1 MRTPA
6 GPTSCCSA
14 PRRRSPPR
22 RWPRP
27 TRPSPLPP
35 PPPAPTH
42 SARRF
47 GGSTRVGC
55 WGNVRLALAG
65 GLFVVHWRHDSS
77 ERRRRSRSPADHKCV
92 EELAGAVGDTNAGLA
107 KEESVVAGGRRE
119 RNVGNV
125 ALSVD
130 RHARA
135 CLPRGFMV
143 KRAWAA
149 ATREQ
154 SGKEALARVRA
165 ALVPHVFRNI
175 AQHRRLVGRIGWR
188 PVLGVR

>member
-1 MRTPA
+1 MIPA
-6 GPTSCCSA
+6 NEGAEAEVPPT
-14 PRRRSPPR
+14 
-22 RWPRP
+22 
-27 TRPSPLPP
+27 
-35 PPPAPTH
+35 
-42 SARRF
+42 
-47 GGSTRVGC
+47 
-55 WGNVRLALAG
+55 
-65 GLFVVHWRHDSS
+65 
-77 ERRRRSRSPADHKCV
+77 
-92 EELAGAVGDTNAGLA
+92 TNAFLA

-135 CLPRGFMV
+135 CLPRGFKV

-175 AQHRRLVGRIGWR
+175 AEHRRLVGRIGGR
-188 PVLGVR
+188 PVLGVGAIFIELSSADGNVVRRRGQPVDGGALRGRSSERTIAAGCTAIAAGNDGRDALGGSLLPKVGVKR